1 MEILPLFTTKYELL
15 KSLYLNSFE
24 WLHFPYFKLSVKAE
38 NIAEKRVCG
47 KLWDNFFNLIVRCVL
62 KGVEL
67 FF

>member
-24 WLHFPYFKLSVKAE
+24 WLHFAYSKLSVITEK
-38 NIAEKRVCG
+38 ITEKRVCG
-47 KLWDNFFNLIVRCVL
+47 KLWDSFFNLIVRCVL